1 MKKRTFVAIN
11 LPEKI
16 REKLVSEQKEVG
28 DLFPQSSDFVRW
40 AKKDNLHITLSF
52 IGSINDEEIL
62 EICEKIREITKKQ
75 EPFSISLNK
84 IIYGPPG
91 KNPRMIWAM
100 GEKSPELAFLRNELE
115 RSSSKPISPH
125 ITLGRIKAWQFD
137 KIELEERPE
146 ISKEIFLDFEV
157 SSLELMESELK
168 KTGPEYTVLESFELG
183 KDIKI
188 DREEE
193 KMLI

>member
-1 MKKRTFVAIN
+1 MKKRAFVAIN

-91 KNPRMIWAM
+91 KNPRMIWTM

>member
-1 MKKRTFVAIN
+1 VAIN

-115 RSSSKPISPH
+115 KSSSKPISPH